1 MSPGCISLL
10 HYATGPNFPQ
20 VQRLQNCRGLL
31 LCTGESLQTCCTWG
45 CPQEPM
51 HCCHLVLKFAVPRK
65 LNWLIAEF
73 SRRRFWKTTIFLT
86 IPQGILDVLF
96 TFQCEM
102 TRKESCPTLSHL
114 WQAGLWQTQIKNFNE
129 TSAVGNPAAW
139 QGIDLLIS
147 IWPIFEDLNIADA
160 VLGSGDVKM
169 SKMFIQSLLNL
180 YRHCVMVITL
190 CKFTYQQDKS
200 ITKSLYGVKWGQW

>member
-1 MSPGCISLL
+1 MLFERRGIMSPGCISLL

-51 HCCHLVLKFAVPRK
+51 HCCHLVPKFAVPRK

-96 TFQCEM
+96 TLQCEM

-139 QGIDLLIS
+139 QGIHSVFLCQSASHKKYFHINQDFLKKKKFILLLK
-147 IWPIFEDLNIADA
+147 P
-160 VLGSGDVKM
+160 
-169 SKMFIQSLLNL
+169 
-180 YRHCVMVITL
+180 
-190 CKFTYQQDKS
+190 
-200 ITKSLYGVKWGQW
+200 